1 MLWPFS
7 IIYGGFM
14 ALRNLCFDLGA
25 CKSERY
31 DIPVL
36 SLGNVTVG
44 GTGKTPHTEYLIKLL
59 AKDYSVAVLSRGYG
73 RKTKGFRAVEADSLP
88 EECGDEPCQIKQ
100 KFSSV
105 GVFVCEDRREG
116 IRQIISYDYY
126 DLVLLDDA
134 FQHRWVRPSWSAVLV
149 DYNRPI
155 YDDFVMPSGRLRE
168 FASGVKRSDCVLV
181 TKCPAEM
188 NEVQKERIICQVRQK
203 HQPVFF
209 TNFHY
214 GQLKAVFGEEE
225 SSLECFSDVLLLTG
239 IANPLPLKQYV
250 VAEGCTVSMLTYSDH
265 YSYNYKSVD
274 LLVEKF
280 EAIDGEQKCIL
291 TTEKDA
297 VKLRQLSGVPQML
310 KNVLFYVSI
319 EVVFLEGKEEFKEI
333 ILSHVRKD

>member
-1 MLWPFS
+1 
-7 IIYGGFM
+7 M
-14 ALRNLCFDLGA
+14 ALRNLCFDLGL
-25 CKSERY
+25 CRSESY

-73 RKTKGFRAVEADSLP
+73 RRTKGFRVVEEGGLP

-116 IRQIISYDYY
+116 IRQIMSYNCY
-126 DLVLLDDA
+126 DLILLDDA
-134 FQHRWVRPSWSAVLV
+134 YQHRWVRPSWSAVLV
-149 DYNRPI
+149 DYNRPV

-181 TKCPAEM
+181 TKCPSEINEM
-188 NEVQKERIICQVRQK
+188 QKDAIIREVQRNQ
-203 HQPVFF
+203 QPVFF
-209 TNFHY
+209 TSFHY
-214 GQLKAVFGEEE
+214 GQLKAVFGERE
-225 SSLECFSDVLLLTG
+225 SSLELFSDVLLLTG
-239 IANPLPLKQYV
+239 IANPLPLKRYV

-265 YSYNYKSVD
+265 YSYNNKTID
-274 LLVEKF
+274 LLLEKY
-280 EAIDGEQKCIL
+280 EAIGGEQKCIL

-297 VKLRQLSGVPQML
+297 VKLRQIVGVPQML
-310 KNVLFYVSI
+310 KNVLFYVPI
-319 EVVFLEGKEEFKEI
+319 EVGFLEGKEEFKEI
-333 ILSHVRKD
+333 ILSHVRKN